1 MFFIASYII
10 TRKKQRRKNMFLLDT
25 MPEISSETWSTIF
38 NSVISWCLNSGIK
51 IIISL
56 IILFISFRMINAL
69 SRHIENRVKDNE
81 KYDKTIVKTLSYAG
95 KIVAKIL
102 IIICLVGYLGIDT
115 SGLTALVTSL
125 GVCAGLAVNG
135 ALSNLA
141 GGVII
146 LFTRPFKVDDYIE
159 IPADSISGTVE
170 DIQIVCTKLRT
181 PDNKVIYVPNGT
193 LSNSNIVNYSEKK
206 TRRVDFTFSIAYE
219 NDFEKAKSLVAS
231 ICSSHS
237 LVLDNPPPFVRV
249 SEHGQSSVNITARVW
264 VRSNDYWTV
273 KFDILEGVKKIFDEN
288 GIVIP
293 YNQLDVHVKND

>member
-1 MFFIASYII
+1 
-10 TRKKQRRKNMFLLDT
+10 